1 MSNTSGFPWGINDD
15 TFRKFRNCAHGSW
28 RSDLSPRMLSL
39 CFLRNLKPSRYQLV
53 FSCLP
58 ALVVFGILLWGNS
71 AQAISLAGSKTAR
84 IFPQED
90 VRRFLGYGPTTGQY
104 VDSERKIDLEGEAF
118 EATLWHRRG
127 SWNFTQSVGL
137 SYYQMDGSQAY
148 PATAETVT
156 IDYNRLTLNFSL
168 GYAFDFGFVDVHPQY
183 MLGFGDGNFGFTKEG
198 NGVVQELDM
207 SNPITVRGPQIL
219 FHFDLSEKYFVG
231 LKYAEYGNVGTVI
244 YEDDEGIVKQN
255 KVYMLIFGYRVKKTY
270 SVYSRDRA
278 WHSGVI
284 DWFGY

>member
-1 MSNTSGFPWGINDD
+1 MSNLYKSPKQLAVEFTGKSIKRFFARFSVLKALIVVGLL
-15 TFRKFRNCAHGSW
+15 
-28 RSDLSPRMLSL
+28 LS
-39 CFLRNLKPSRYQLV
+39 
-53 FSCLP
+53 
-58 ALVVFGILLWGNS
+58 GNS

-244 YEDDEGIVKQN
+244 YEDDEGIVEQN